1 MVHHGMQV
9 ADDVPPLPPSL
20 PMRSPA
26 CRWTAMGTSQYP
38 LPMGAWR
45 FGRASV
51 PPNSRRTD
59 GTCTFEV
66 RMRFPSLAS
75 PALSPPSSFPR
86 PRSKAPSSGED
97 QQHLQREIGTNFHP
111 DPPLPIDFS
120 LQAPQSQICSPL
132 ALILLSMRAS
142 PSTAGQWSMGDGRWM
157 ENIEF
162 GKAIHMGH
170 RSASPLQVD
179 ACSSATDH

>member
-1 MVHHGMQV
+1 MVCKSLTTF
-9 ADDVPPLPPSL
+9 PSPPPSL
-20 PMRSPA
+20 PLRTPA

-75 PALSPPSSFPR
+75 PALSPPSLALDQRHPPLERSSSNYSGRQGRISIPIHPFPQISR
-86 PRSKAPSSGED
+86 CK
-97 QQHLQREIGTNFHP
+97 HP
-111 DPPLPIDFS
+111 DRKF
-120 LQAPQSQICSPL
+120 
-132 ALILLSMRAS
+132 ALLLLSSSSQCSHPPPRLVNGRWS
-142 PSTAGQWSMGDGRWM
+142 VVDDRWSMIGGRWSM
-157 ENIEF
+157 VS
-162 GKAIHMGH
+162 G
-170 RSASPLQVD
+170 R
-179 ACSSATDH
+179 